1 MQFTE
6 INSLIACVADW
17 KAKGKKIV
25 FTNGVFDILHL
36 GHVRYLQ
43 EARNLGD
50 ILVVGLNDDA
60 SVKRLNK
67 GPERPIHDEMARA
80 GVIDSLRCV
89 DAVMVFSDD
98 TPAALIESLQPDVLV
113 KGGDY
118 DAEETNPASKR
129 YVVGSVETIARGG
142 KVVCIPLVA
151 GYSTTKAVDKI
162 KKQ

>member
-1 MQFTE
+1 
-6 INSLIACVADW
+6 
-17 KAKGKKIV
+17 
-25 FTNGVFDILHL
+25 
-36 GHVRYLQ
+36 
-43 EARNLGD
+43 
-50 ILVVGLNDDA
+50 
-60 SVKRLNK
+60 
-67 GPERPIHDEMARA
+67 
-80 GVIDSLRCV
+80 
-89 DAVMVFSDD
+89 MVFSDD

>member
-1 MQFTE
+1 LI
-6 INSLIACVADW
+6 INQYDRDQQN
-17 KAKGKKIV
+17 KEKKIV

>member
-1 MQFTE
+1 MQFSD
-6 INSLIACVADW
+6 INALRNQIADW
-17 KAKGKKIV
+17 KAAGKTIV

-50 ILVVGLNDDA
+50 ILVVGINDDA

-67 GPERPIHDEMARA
+67 GPERPIHDEQARA
-80 GVIDSLRCV
+80 GVIDALRCV
-89 DAVMVFSDD
+89 DAVIIFSDD
-98 TPAALIESLQPDVLV
+98 TPAILIQTFQPDILV

-118 DAEETNPASKR
+118 DAHETNPLSKR
-129 YVVGSVETIARGG
+129 YVVGSTETHARGG
-142 KVVCIPLVA
+142 RVVCIPLVD
-151 GYSTTKAVDKI
+151 GYSTTNAVEKI